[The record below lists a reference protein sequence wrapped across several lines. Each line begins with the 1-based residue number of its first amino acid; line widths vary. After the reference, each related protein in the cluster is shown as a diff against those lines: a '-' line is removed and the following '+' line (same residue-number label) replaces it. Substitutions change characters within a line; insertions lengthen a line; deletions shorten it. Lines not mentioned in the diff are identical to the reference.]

1 MTRPL
6 SMGRNNL
13 RPVCSLMI
21 PEELLRGFL
30 LRSRRVGSISR
41 FVRRLIYRFGRRA
54 YLRLNPYCGL
64 TTRYQTRGQT
74 LVKHSFTAQPED
86 YAELRLAARACGVT
100 MCFLVIF
107 LFRMDLKERQRR
119 YKAPNIRKRA
129 VTAVELFQPAS
140 QLVVRSMRI
149 RWPP

>member
-1 MTRPL
+1 
-6 SMGRNNL
+6 
-13 RPVCSLMI
+13 MI
-21 PEELLRGFL
+21 PEEVLRAFL
-30 LRSRRVGSISR
+30 LRSRRTGSISK

-64 TTRYQTRGQT
+64 TTRYQARGQR

-107 LFRMDLKERQRR
+107 LFQMDLKERQRR
-119 YKAPNIRKRA
+119 YNAPHVRTRSISS
-129 VTAVELFQPAS
+129 VELFQPAS
-140 QLVVRSMRI
+140 RLVMRSMRI
-149 RWPP
+149 RPPP